1 MDVNTFRSV
10 LAVVALLVFLGIVF
24 WAYSGRS
31 KKPFEL
37 AALSV
42 LNDEHDDD
50 GKGAR
55 L

>member
-10 LAVVALLVFLGIVF
+10 LTAVALLVFLGIVF
-24 WAYSGRS
+24 WAYSSRS
-31 KKPFEL
+31 KKPFEH

-42 LNDEHDDD
+42 LNDDDD
-50 GKGAR
+50 GKGAQ

>member
-24 WAYSGRS
+24 WAYSGRRT
-31 KKPFEL
+31 KQFEQ

-42 LNDEHDDD
+42 LNEHDDD
-50 GKGAR
+50 KGAR
-55 L
+55 P